1 MEETTTAERVGA
13 RIRKIRN
20 LRHITQYELG
30 ERVGLNGDRIQ
41 KYENGAR
48 NPRSDVLEN
57 IAEALDCS
65 IYALMDPVAST
76 PLGAMFTFFQMEDD
90 YALSLKREEDK
101 YILEIPVQKNPELA
115 SYLAMWMVRI
125 KQQEAE
131 SANIMLTKE
140 ERRDRWKRDMR
151 ELQESYDLWKACFP
165 ESVTEEMRKIVKK
178 QEIEEQIE
186 KLKMQMEELDS

>member
-1 MEETTTAERVGA
+1 MKETTTAERVGA

-20 LRHITQYELG
+20 LRHFSQQELG
-30 ERVGLNGDRIQ
+30 EKVGLNGDRIQ

-48 NPRSDVLEN
+48 NPRSDVLED
-57 IAEALDCS
+57 IAAALDCS

-101 YILEIPVQKNPELA
+101 YILEIPVQKNPVLA

-140 ERRDRWKRDMR
+140 KRRKR
-151 ELQESYDLWKACFP
+151 ELRESYDLWKACFP
-165 ESVTEEMRKIVKK
+165 ESVSEEMRKIVKK